1 MTLPPLKALSRW
13 LLGTTVFTLVFVT
26 PSPAQEAQ
34 RPALRVGSLPSDLQ
48 LDGVLDEDAWTTA
61 DAIGSLTMIDPVE
74 GGPLTGHTTVRVL
87 ASAREIIIGVI
98 CRDPDPAGIVSYSK
112 ARDSGL
118 RGEDHVKII
127 FDTFL
132 DKRSGYIFAVN
143 PSGARYDAL
152 VARQGEGENSNWD
165 AVWEAATANGA
176 DGWSVEIRIPVQSLS
191 FDPTLREWGFNV
203 ERRLE
208 RLQEVSRWSSPRR
221 DAKISQTSRAGRLTG
236 LPSFSIGVGLT
247 VRPAVVGGGGK
258 PGIDEDVSGTFEPS
272 LDVQQR
278 IGANVIASGTVNT
291 DFGETEV
298 DTRRTN
304 LTRFSLFFPEK
315 RTFFLE
321 GSDIFDFGIGLQSSY
336 RTELAPFHSRR
347 IGLFDGEEVPLNVGG
362 KMNGRVG
369 NTNFGALVVRTGEVE
384 QLVSATE
391 MGAFRV
397 KQNILSESSAGVIA
411 TFGDPEGRAGSWMTG
426 VDFTYQTS
434 RLWGNKN
441 FLAGAWVMATDRADL
456 DGDKTA
462 FGAKID
468 YPNDTWDIA
477 ITYKRIGDAFDPSLG
492 FVPRKAIQL
501 WGGGINFRYRPSWS
515 WMRTMF
521 YELLPTVAF
530 DLDGQWESYRVF
542 TAPINWRFES
552 GERFEFN
559 IAPEGERLV
568 APFEIADGVI
578 IPAGSY
584 NWVRYRFELDV
595 ASRRKVSGRASWWFG
610 DFYDGTLDQ
619 FTLRMAIKP
628 SADVS
633 FELSAERNTGEVS
646 AGSFRQELVSG
657 RVLVNFSPDLQ
668 VNTFVQYDNDS
679 RTVGANMRL
688 RWTFDPLGDVF
699 VVYNHNVK
707 KFLDLDLNPTDRWEL
722 ESNQLIIKVQYA
734 LRW

>member
-1 MTLPPLKALSRW
+1 MTLPPLKALARR
-13 LLGTTVFTLVFVT
+13 LLGTTVLTLALVA
-26 PSPAQEAQ
+26 PSHAQEAQ
-34 RPALRVGSLPSDLQ
+34 RPALRTGSLPSDLH

-61 DAIGSLTMIDPVE
+61 EAIGSLTMIDPVE

-87 ASAREIIIGVI
+87 AGATEIIVGVI

-112 ARDSGL
+112 ARDSQL

-127 FDTFL
+127 LDTFL
-132 DKRSGYIFAVN
+132 DERSGYIFAIN

-165 AVWEAATANGA
+165 AVWEAAAANGA
-176 DGWSVEIRIPVQSLS
+176 DGWSLEVRIPVQSLS

-236 LPSFSIGVGLT
+236 LPDFSVGVGLT

-258 PGIDEDVSGTFEPS
+258 PGIEEEVSGTFEPS

-321 GSDIFDFGIGLQSSY
+321 GSDIFDFGIGLTSGH
-336 RTELAPFHSRR
+336 RTELVPFHSRR
-347 IGLFDGEEVPLNVGG
+347 IGLFEGEEVPLTVGG

-369 NTNFGALVVRTGEVE
+369 NTNFGALAVRTGDVE
-384 QLVSATE
+384 QLVEATA

-397 KQNILSESSAGVIA
+397 KQNVFSESSAGVIA

-468 YPNDTWDIA
+468 YPNDTWDMA
-477 ITYKRIGDAFDPSLG
+477 LTYKRIGDAFDPSLG
-492 FVPRKAIQL
+492 FVPRKAVQL

-515 WMRTMF
+515 WMRMMF

-542 TAPINWRFES
+542 TAPVNWRFES

-559 IAPEGERLV
+559 IAPEGEQLV

-578 IPAGSY
+578 IPVGSY

-595 ASRRKVSGRASWWFG
+595 ASKRKVSGRASWWFG
-610 DFYDGTLDQ
+610 DFYDGSLDQ
-619 FTLRMAIKP
+619 IALRMEIKP
-628 SADVS
+628 STDVS

-646 AGSFRQELVSG
+646 AGSFTQDLVSG

-668 VNTFVQYDNDS
+668 VNSFVQYDNDS
-679 RTVGANMRL
+679 RTVGMNTRL

-699 VVYNHNVK
+699 VVYNHNVQD
-707 KFLDLDLNPTDRWEL
+707 FTDRWEL
-722 ESNQLIIKVQYA
+722 ESNQLIVKVQYA

>member
-1 MTLPPLKALSRW
+1 MALPPLKALSRW
-13 LLGTTVFTLVFVT
+13 LLGTTVFTIVLVA
-26 PSPAQEAQ
+26 PSRAQEAH
-34 RPALRVGSLPSDLQ
+34 RPTLRAGSLPPDLQ
-48 LDGVLDEDAWTTA
+48 LDGVLDEDAWTAA

-87 ASAREIIIGVI
+87 ASAREIVIGVI
-98 CRDPDPAGIVSYSK
+98 CWDPDPAGIVSYSK
-112 ARDSGL
+112 ARDSQL
-118 RGEDHVKII
+118 RGEDHIKII

-132 DKRSGYIFAVN
+132 DRRSGYIFAVN

-152 VARQGEGENSNWD
+152 VARQGEGENANWD
-165 AVWEAATANGA
+165 AVWEAATVSGA

-191 FDPTLREWGFNV
+191 FDPTLQEWGFNV

-236 LPSFSIGVGLT
+236 LPGFSIGVGLT

-278 IGANVIASGTVNT
+278 IGANVMASGTVNT

-369 NTNFGALVVRTGEVE
+369 NTNFGALVVRTGQVE

-477 ITYKRIGDAFDPSLG
+477 VTYKRIGDAFDPSLG
-492 FVPRKAIQL
+492 FVPRKAVQL
-501 WGGGINFRYRPSWS
+501 WSGGINFRYRPSWP

-542 TAPINWRFES
+542 TAPVNWRFES

-559 IAPEGERLV
+559 IAPEGERLG

-595 ASRRKVSGRASWWFG
+595 ASKRKVSGRASWWFG

-619 FTLRMAIKP
+619 VTLRMAIKP

-633 FELSAERNTGEVS
+633 FEVSAQRNTGEVS
-646 AGSFRQELVSG
+646 AGSFTQELVSG

-707 KFLDLDLNPTDRWEL
+707 DFTDRWEL

-734 LRW
+734 FRW

>member
-1 MTLPPLKALSRW
+1 MALPPLKALSRR

-26 PSPAQEAQ
+26 PSPGQEAQ

-87 ASAREIIIGVI
+87 ASATEIIIGVI

-112 ARDSGL
+112 ARDSRL
-118 RGEDHVKII
+118 RGEDHIKII

-132 DKRSGYIFAVN
+132 DERSGYIFAVN

-165 AVWEAATANGA
+165 AVWEAATANGT

-203 ERRLE
+203 ERRIE

-236 LPSFSIGVGLT
+236 LPRFSIGVGLT

-278 IGANVIASGTVNT
+278 IGANVMASGTVNT

-369 NTNFGALVVRTGEVE
+369 NTNFGALVVRTGQVE

-477 ITYKRIGDAFDPSLG
+477 VTYKRIGDAFDPSLG
-492 FVPRKAIQL
+492 FVPRKAVQL
-501 WGGGINFRYRPSWS
+501 WSGGINFRYRPSWP

-542 TAPINWRFES
+542 TAPVNWRFES

-595 ASRRKVSGRASWWFG
+595 ASKRKVSGRASWWFG

-619 FTLRMAIKP
+619 VTLRMAIKP
-628 SADVS
+628 SADIS
-633 FELSAERNTGEVS
+633 FEVSAERNTGEVS
-646 AGSFRQELVSG
+646 AGSFTQELVSG

-679 RTVGANMRL
+679 RTVGTNMRL

-707 KFLDLDLNPTDRWEL
+707 DFTDRWEL

>member
-1 MTLPPLKALSRW
+1 MALPPLKALSRW
-13 LLGTTVFTLVFVT
+13 LLGTTVFTIVLVA
-26 PSPAQEAQ
+26 PSRAQEAH
-34 RPALRVGSLPSDLQ
+34 RPAIRAGSLPPDLQ
-48 LDGVLDEDAWTTA
+48 LDGVLDEDAWTAA

-74 GGPLTGHTTVRVL
+74 GGPLTGHTTVRILV
-87 ASAREIIIGVI
+87 SAKEIIVGVI

-112 ARDSGL
+112 ARDSEL
-118 RGEDHVKII
+118 RGEDYVKII

-132 DKRSGYIFAVN
+132 DERSGYIFAVN

-165 AVWEAATANGA
+165 AVWEAATAHGA

-191 FDPTLREWGFNV
+191 FDPTLQEWGFNV

-236 LPSFSIGVGLT
+236 LPGFSIGVGLT

-347 IGLFDGEEVPLNVGG
+347 IGLFDGEGVPLNVGG

-369 NTNFGALVVRTGEVE
+369 NTNFGALAVRTGEVE
-384 QLVSATE
+384 QLVAATE

-397 KQNILSESSAGVIA
+397 KQNVLSESSAGVIA

-462 FGAKID
+462 FGGKID
-468 YPNDTWDIA
+468 YPNDTWDMA

-492 FVPRKAIQL
+492 FVPRKAVQL

-515 WMRTMF
+515 WMRMML
-521 YELLPTVAF
+521 YQLLPTVAF

-542 TAPINWRFES
+542 TAPVNWRFES

-568 APFEIADGVI
+568 APFEIANGVI

-595 ASRRKVSGRASWWFG
+595 ANKRKVSGRASWWFG

-619 FTLRMAIKP
+619 VTLRMEIKP

-646 AGSFRQELVSG
+646 AGSFTQELVSG

-668 VNTFVQYDNDS
+668 VNSFVQYDNDS
-679 RTVGANMRL
+679 RTVGTNMRL
-688 RWTFDPLGDVF
+688 RWTFDPFGDVF
-699 VVYNHNVK
+699 VVYNHNVED
-707 KFLDLDLNPTDRWEL
+707 FTDRWEL

-734 LRW
+734 FRW

>member
-1 MTLPPLKALSRW
+1 MTLPPLKAVSRW
-13 LLGTTVFTLVFVT
+13 LLGTTVFTIVLVAPT
-26 PSPAQEAQ
+26 RAQEAH

-48 LDGVLDEDAWTTA
+48 LDGVLDEDAWATA

-112 ARDSGL
+112 ARDSQL
-118 RGEDHVKII
+118 RGEDHIKII

-132 DKRSGYIFAVN
+132 DERSGYIFAVN

-191 FDPTLREWGFNV
+191 FDPTLQEWGFNV

-236 LPSFSIGVGLT
+236 LPHFSIGVGLT

-278 IGANVIASGTVNT
+278 IGANVMASGTVNT

-369 NTNFGALVVRTGEVE
+369 NTNFGALAVRTGEVE
-384 QLVSATE
+384 QLVAATE

-397 KQNILSESSAGVIA
+397 KQNVLSESSAGVIA

-468 YPNDTWDIA
+468 YPNDTWDVA

-492 FVPRKAIQL
+492 FVPRKAVQL

-542 TAPINWRFES
+542 TAPVNWRFES

-628 SADVS
+628 SADIS

-679 RTVGANMRL
+679 RTVGTNMRL
-688 RWTFDPLGDVF
+688 RWTFDPFGDVF

>member
-1 MTLPPLKALSRW
+1 MTPPQLKALSRW
-13 LLGTTVFTLVFVT
+13 LLGTTVFTIVLVV
-26 PSPAQEAQ
+26 PSRGQETH

-48 LDGVLDEDAWTTA
+48 LDGVLDEDAWTAA

-112 ARDSGL
+112 ARDSEL
-118 RGEDHVKII
+118 RGEDYIKII

-132 DKRSGYIFAVN
+132 DERSGYIFAVN

-278 IGANVIASGTVNT
+278 IGANVIALGTVNT

-304 LTRFSLFFPEK
+304 LTRFSLVFPEK

-369 NTNFGALVVRTGEVE
+369 NTNFGALAVRTGEVE
-384 QLVSATE
+384 QLVAATE

-397 KQNILSESSAGVIA
+397 KQNVLSESSAGVIA

-426 VDFTYQTS
+426 ADFTYQTS

-468 YPNDTWDIA
+468 YPNDTWDMA

-492 FVPRKAIQL
+492 FVPRKAVQL

-515 WMRTMF
+515 WMRMMF
-521 YELLPTVAF
+521 YELQPTVAF
-530 DLDGQWESYRVF
+530 DLDGQWESYRIF
-542 TAPINWRFES
+542 TAPVNWRFES
-552 GERFEFN
+552 GDRFEFN
-559 IAPEGERLV
+559 IAPEGERLA

-584 NWVRYRFELDV
+584 NWVRYRFELSV
-595 ASRRKVSGRASWWFG
+595 ANKRKVSGRASWWFG

-619 FTLRMAIKP
+619 VTLRMEIKP

-646 AGSFRQELVSG
+646 TGSFTQELVSG

-668 VNTFVQYDNDS
+668 VNSFVQYDNDS
-679 RTVGANMRL
+679 RTVGTNMRL
-688 RWTFDPLGDVF
+688 RWTFDPFGDVF
-699 VVYNHNVK
+699 VVYNHNVED
-707 KFLDLDLNPTDRWEL
+707 FTDRWEL